1 MNFGLDQ
8 KELICRLGGLD
19 VCLSG
24 TSLVGGWVGSALM
37 LVGDLKAEHLD
48 LTKGGKERGYSTY
61 LASVSMQPWV
71 MGVISVVDLSYPD
84 STCSLDTCSP

>member
-1 MNFGLDQ
+1 MLTSHLFLNLNFGLYQ

-48 LTKGGKERGYSTY
+48 LTRGGKGKGLFHLFGLCIYAALGDGGYF
-61 LASVSMQPWV
+61 
-71 MGVISVVDLSYPD
+71 
-84 STCSLDTCSP
+84 CC